1 MFIEHLINIEDF
13 EISVVKGIC
22 LSNAGELQSVLWVR
36 YVMRADI
43 EMLVCMSLCMVH
55 MCVFCA
61 VLC

>member
-1 MFIEHLINIEDF
+1 MLIEHLIYIEDF
-13 EISVVKGIC
+13 EIRVVKGIC

-36 YVMRADI
+36 YLTYADI
-43 EMLVCMSLCMVH
+43 KMFVYMSLCMVY